1 MVWNQKIAFRIF
13 LAVLIVVFAFIAYIV
28 LFDSSET
35 PIAERLFDA
44 IGFKSAEDADTEA
57 VPLPS
62 GSVSGSGGSG
72 GAEGSGAVGGS
83 SGSGS
88 GNTALRFCTFNAYHV
103 ITAEVPCR
111 CGFSAVC
118 YSSESV
124 CDATFNNGEGFC
136 S

>member
-57 VPLPS
+57 VPLPL
-62 GSVSGSGGSG
+62 VLFL
-72 GAEGSGAVGGS
+72 EVV
-83 SGSGS
+83 
-88 GNTALRFCTFNAYHV
+88 ALV
-103 ITAEVPCR
+103 ELKGLELLEVLLVLEA
-111 CGFSAVC
+111 GILL
-118 YSSESV
+118 
-124 CDATFNNGEGFC
+124 
-136 S
+136 